1 MKRYLI
7 LLIAFLALGVSYA
20 HAQIMPDY
28 LSVSKGQFYDQD
40 GNAIDSAELRQII
53 GNEIYNATY
62 VGANKQYKVGKKLI
76 LWGAIGAGVGLVS
89 YVACVAGIA
98 SNQLNGSSY
107 RPGEDPLWGGVMAG
121 ATLLVLGDC
130 ALAAGI
136 PLTIIGKSRMNWIA
150 NDYNEKQQSRVSV
163 NLTGCSAG
171 YGLGLAINF

>member
-62 VGANKQYKVGKKLI
+62 VGVLYRHFAQKSKKLNHCVGYLRTI
-76 LWGAIGAGVGLVS
+76 L
-89 YVACVAGIA
+89 
-98 SNQLNGSSY
+98 SSS
-107 RPGEDPLWGGVMAG
+107 
-121 ATLLVLGDC
+121 AT
-130 ALAAGI
+130 
-136 PLTIIGKSRMNWIA
+136 
-150 NDYNEKQQSRVSV
+150 
-163 NLTGCSAG
+163 
-171 YGLGLAINF
+171 